1 MDVLIDRVCGLD
13 VHRDEVSACARTP
26 SSKRAGARVTS
37 QARFGTHG
45 RGLVA
50 MVAWLNEM
58 GVTAVAMEATGIYWR
73 PVFYALEDAGFDT
86 TLVNAAHMKNV
97 PGRKTDTADAA
108 WLCQLAEHG
117 LLRASFVPPDGIRAL
132 RELCRYRKSLIQE
145 RGRVIQRLEKICQD
159 AGVKLTSVTS
169 AVLTKTGRSII
180 EALISGE
187 RDPVVLADLARGRL
201 RPRIGQIEEALVH
214 RWKPHHSVVASA
226 GLAHLDALDVQ
237 IAQVSAAIIVARQPY
252 EWAIELLCTIPGV
265 EVRSAETIISEIGV
279 DMSRFPTA
287 GHLASWA
294 GMCPGN
300 NESAGKHGPGFTRPG
315 APWLSQGLIEVA
327 HAVARTKGNH
337 LTERHRR
344 IRARRG
350 PKRAAVAT
358 GHAVLIAVWHI
369 LDRKVAFENLGV
381 DYNSRRHDPEAE
393 TRRLVSRLE
402 HLGHHVTLSTTAA

>member
-1 MDVLIDRVCGLD
+1 MDLLVERVCGLD
-13 VHRDEVSACARTP
+13 VHRDEVAACARTP
-26 SSKRAGARVTS
+26 SMKRAGARLTS
-37 QARFGTHG
+37 QARFKTHG
-45 RGLVA
+45 VGLQE
-50 MVAWLNEM
+50 MVTWLRDLD
-58 GVTAVAMEATGIYWR
+58 VSVVAMEATGVYWR
-73 PVFYALEDAGFDT
+73 PVYYALEDAGIEAK
-86 TLVNAAHMKNV
+86 LVNAAHIKNV

-108 WLCQLAEHG
+108 WICQLAEHG
-117 LLRASFVPPDGIRAL
+117 LLNASFVPPDGIRAL
-132 RELCRYRKSLIQE
+132 RELCRYRKSLIHE

-159 AGVKLTSVTS
+159 GGVKLTSVTS
-169 AVLTKTGRSII
+169 AVLTKTGRAII
-180 EALISGE
+180 EALIGGE
-187 RDPVVLADLARGRL
+187 HDPAVLADLARGRL
-201 RPRIGQIEEALVH
+201 RPKIGQIEEALVH
-214 RWKPHHSVVASA
+214 RWRPHHGVVAAA

-237 IAQVSAAIIVARQPY
+237 IAQVSAAMVVAREPY

-265 EVRSAETIISEIGV
+265 EVRSAETIVSEIGV
-279 DMSRFPTA
+279 DMSVFPSA

-315 APWLSQGLIEVA
+315 APWLRQGLIEVA

-369 LDRKVAFENLGV
+369 LDRRTAFENLGV

-393 TRRLVSRLE
+393 TRRLISRLE
-402 HLGHHVTLSTTAA
+402 HLGHHVTLATADA

>member
-1 MDVLIDRVCGLD
+1 MDMLVERVCGLD

-26 SSKRAGARVTS
+26 STKRSGARVS
-37 QARFGTHG
+37 NQARFRTHG
-45 RGLVA
+45 PGLAELVG
-50 MVAWLNEM
+50 WLRELE
-58 GVTAVAMEATGIYWR
+58 VPVVAMEATGVYWR
-73 PVFYALEDAGFDT
+73 PVFYALEDAGIDT
-86 TLVNAAHMKNV
+86 TLVNAAHIKNV

-108 WLCQLAEHG
+108 WICQLAEHG
-117 LLRASFVPPDGIRAL
+117 LLRASFIPPDGIRSF

-159 AGVKLTSVTS
+159 AAVKLTSVAS
-169 AVLTKTGRSII
+169 VVLTKTGRSII
-180 EALISGE
+180 EALIAGE
-187 RDPVVLADLARGRL
+187 RDPARLADLARGRL
-201 RPRIGQIEEALVH
+201 RPKIGQLQDALVH
-214 RWKPHHSVVASA
+214 RWKPHHSVVAAA

-237 IAQVSAAIIVARQPY
+237 IAHVSAAIVTAREPY
-252 EWAIELLCTIPGV
+252 EWAIKLLCSIPGV

-287 GHLASWA
+287 AHLASWA

-315 APWLSQGLIEVA
+315 APWLRQGLIEVA
-327 HAVARTKGNH
+327 HAVARTHGNH

-381 DYNSRRHDPEAE
+381 DYNRHRHDPETEA
-393 TRRLVSRLE
+393 RRLVSRLE
-402 HLGHHVTLSTTAA
+402 HLGHHVTLTAPAV